1 MCRIHDCKH
10 ISRLSLTC
18 PQSNVSPTAQRQS
31 YEKAR
36 TVDAPEEMAQMGL
49 RLITSCMFNSN
60 KSRTTKNRMKN
71 DNRFFDASDKR
82 IAIKKGKSQEKQS
95 REATATRALQQPEE
109 PRASQ

>member
-1 MCRIHDCKH
+1 
-10 ISRLSLTC
+10 
-18 PQSNVSPTAQRQS
+18 
-31 YEKAR
+31 
-36 TVDAPEEMAQMGL
+36 
-49 RLITSCMFNSN
+49 MFNSS

-71 DNRFFDASDKR
+71 DNRFFDACDKR

>member
-1 MCRIHDCKH
+1 
-10 ISRLSLTC
+10 
-18 PQSNVSPTAQRQS
+18 VSPTAQRQS